1 MISSA
6 CWTKPAFRMP
16 VTIAVSHYCTLPF
29 CLCCVC
35 RGKPLYC
42 TLPFCLCC
50 VCRGKCPQQQCQ
62 ARCQHPYQCLLPL
75 MERRAWSLEITHLNP
90 AIVCR
95 WSCSLICI
103 MASAAWALFSHGH
116 ILLLSWNRLCCP
128 WFSNKCPAVFNCDR
142 MCFGMKNV
150 MSWISVVSKNKMPG
164 RFLCKEEFLST
175 F

>member
-6 CWTKPAFRMP
+6 FWTKPAFRMP

-35 RGKPLYC
+35 RGKPLLHTAILFVLCVQGEAAIAHCHSVCAVCAGGSRYC

-50 VCRGKCPQQQCQ
+50 VCRGMCPQQQCQ
-62 ARCQHPYQCLLPL
+62 ARCQHPYQCPLPL

-95 WSCSLICI
+95 WS
-103 MASAAWALFSHGH
+103 
-116 ILLLSWNRLCCP
+116 
-128 WFSNKCPAVFNCDR
+128 
-142 MCFGMKNV
+142 
-150 MSWISVVSKNKMPG
+150 
-164 RFLCKEEFLST
+164 
-175 F
+175 